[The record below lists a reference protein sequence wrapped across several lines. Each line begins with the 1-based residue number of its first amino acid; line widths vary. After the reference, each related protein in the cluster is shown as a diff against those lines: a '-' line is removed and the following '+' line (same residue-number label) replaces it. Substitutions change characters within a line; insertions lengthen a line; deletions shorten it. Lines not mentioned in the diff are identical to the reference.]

1 MASDEFRNKL
11 MSLQGNL
18 LNYAFMLTSHR
29 EMARRLLDCT
39 TKTALEQWAEASDDA
54 SLKSWAFSI
63 MRGVFA
69 SEFAFQKTEQRKNV
83 DVYAIR
89 LTDESEVVCA
99 RSEGIYSSADVT
111 QALQSLGQDYRRT
124 VELYFAGYT
133 VVEISSEMNLPVSV
147 VRSRVAYCRN
157 HLRMVLSA

>member
-1 MASDEFRNKL
+1 
-11 MSLQGNL
+11 
-18 LNYAFMLTSHR
+18 
-29 EMARRLLDCT
+29 
-39 TKTALEQWAEASDDA
+39 
-54 SLKSWAFSI
+54 

-69 SEFAFQKTEQRKNV
+69 ADFAPQKTERRNNV

-89 LTDESEVVCA
+89 LTHGSDVACT

-111 QALQSLGQDYRRT
+111 EALQSLGYDYRRA
-124 VELYFAGYT
+124 VELYFAGYSEK
-133 VVEISSEMNLPVSV
+133 EISSEMNLPLSV

>member
-18 LNYAFMLTSHR
+18 LNYAFMLTSHK

-69 SEFAFQKTEQRKNV
+69 AEFARQRTEQRKNV

-89 LTDESEVVCA
+89 LTDESEVACT

-111 QALQSLGQDYRRT
+111 HALQSLGCDYRRT

-133 VVEISSEMNLPVSV
+133 VVEISSELNLPVSV

-157 HLRMVLSA
+157 RRRVVLSA